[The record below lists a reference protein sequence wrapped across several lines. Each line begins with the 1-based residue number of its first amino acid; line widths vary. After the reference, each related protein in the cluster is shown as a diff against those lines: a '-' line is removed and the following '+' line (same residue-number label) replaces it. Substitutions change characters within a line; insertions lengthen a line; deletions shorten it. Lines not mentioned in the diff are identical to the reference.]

1 MTFSKNKKYRF
12 SVVAKVM
19 LIPIFKVVARKLR
32 SRVEFWLKNSH
43 FDWCLGKNDFFQK
56 QKNPNLGFGQ
66 SDVDSDFQG
75 CRPKNE
81 VRRPFINFE
90 IAIFFLGS
98 RAQKWFFSKI
108 PGTKKFSIPK

>member
-19 LIPIFKVVARKLR
+19 LIPIFKVVAQKVRP
-32 SRVEFWLKNSH
+32 RVEFWLKNSH
-43 FDWCLGKNDFFQK
+43 FGCFFLGKNDFFQK

-81 VRRPFINFE
+81 VRRPFINFK

-98 RAQKWFFSKI
+98 RPQK
-108 PGTKKFSIPK
+108 